1 MDAKRER
8 RMGCILHRSSLLGLQ
23 IEENRGE
30 ELFVR
35 GWRPEG
41 FNAETRNVV
50 MLSPGGPERRFC
62 NYARGVTVAF
72 TFLKLP
78 EDYRTPNK
86 LFFTKRDLSTC
97 RQVHVRAWGGSRF
110 PSGIWESKL
119 GGDR

>member
-50 MLSPGGPERRFC
+50 MLSPGGPDRRFC
-62 NYARGVTVAF
+62 DYARGVTVAF
-72 TFLKLP
+72 ACIIEVPHLEDP
-78 EDYRTPNK
+78 EDNPRRPHRTATELLYKAQLP
-86 LFFTKRDLSTC
+86 DMPV
-97 RQVHVRAWGGSRF
+97 VHVRAWRRWS
-110 PSGIWESKL
+110 SN
-119 GGDR
+119 